1 MMALSK
7 IYIIGIGYKPIEKK
21 ARAIILGSNIILASG
36 RLFDVFMMYDE
47 FEAVKDKV
55 KVINKVDQTMDF
67 IRAEMADHR
76 IPSQIITLLASGD
89 PMFFGIGRR
98 AVNEFGKDTVEIIP
112 DLSCIQLA
120 FSKIKETWDD
130 ALLMSLHGGPDPAKR
145 RRLEYELKDLPLLLS
160 KHSKIAILTDRE
172 NNPTSIARH
181 IVSSAHF
188 DQRPAAL
195 KIYVCEKL
203 GYADEEL
210 KEGTPQDIAAM
221 SFSEPNVVII
231 QNIDIPKKNEKNSVK
246 QDICFGLTEREILH
260 SRGLITKDEVRAV
273 VIHKLRLPHYG
284 VLWDVGAGSGSVSVE
299 VSRVQ
304 PGLRVFSVEKDEEQ
318 QKNITENKLRFNAT
332 NMEVIKGSAPEVLK
346 DLPPPDRVF
355 IGGSGGNLEKIVSS
369 IAGALS
375 SGVVVITAVTLETL
389 QSAIQLLQNKGFDVD
404 ISEVSISRSKMTA
417 GKQHIRALNPVFVIR
432 GEIKR

>member
-1 MMALSK
+1 MSK

-21 ARAIILGSNIILASG
+21 ARAIILGSDIILASG
-36 RLFDVFMMYDE
+36 RLFDAFTMYDE

-67 IRAEMADHR
+67 IRAEMANHR

-181 IVSSAHF
+181 ILSSPHF
-188 DQRPAAL
+188 DHRPAAL
-195 KIYVCEKL
+195 KMYVCEKL
-203 GYADEEL
+203 SYADEEL
-210 KEGTPQDIAAM
+210 KEGTPQDIASM

-231 QNIDIPKKNEKNSVK
+231 QNMDIPKKNEKNNVK
-246 QDICFGLTEREILH
+246 RDICFGLTEKEILH

-318 QKNITENKLRFNAT
+318 LKNLNENKLRFNAT
-332 NMEVIKGSAPEVLK
+332 NIEVIKGSAPEVLK

-369 IAGALS
+369 IAGTLY
-375 SGVVVITAVTLETL
+375 SGVVVIAAVTLETL

-404 ISEVSISRSKMTA
+404 ISEVSISRFKMTA
-417 GKQHIRALNPVFVIR
+417 GKQHIHALNPVFVIR
-432 GEIKR
+432 GEIRR

>member
-1 MMALSK
+1 MALSK

-36 RLFDVFMMYDE
+36 RLFDAFMMYDE

-181 IVSSAHF
+181 IVSSAYF

-332 NMEVIKGSAPEVLK
+332 NIEVIKGSAPEVLK

-404 ISEVSISRSKMTA
+404 ISEVSISRFKMTA